1 MRCDG
6 LNLTNHAGGD
16 ELLEVENTDV
26 VEETKLELLELE
38 TAQIEAIED
47 TELVD
52 LEEGVQLLELEER
65 GEVKALL
72 LEQTLELEDV
82 EVVDLGKVAKET
94 ELQGVDVEQVVQ
106 VDLLE
111 ALEAIQGV
119 DVKGERA
126 LVDLGGDGSRSG
138 GSEGGQGR
146 DEDGEGLHFC

>member
-1 MRCDG
+1 VVVGLTIGLVLCNLFLEDEDLRCDG
-6 LNLTNHAGGD
+6 LDLANHAGGD

-38 TAQIEAIED
+38 TAQVEAIED

-52 LEEGVQLLELEER
+52 LEEGVQLLELEQR

-82 EVVDLGKVAKET
+82 EVVDLGKVAEET

-111 ALEAIQGV
+111 ALEAIEGV
-119 DVKGERA
+119 DVKGK
-126 LVDLGGDGSRSG
+126 
-138 GSEGGQGR
+138 
-146 DEDGEGLHFC
+146 